1 MRYTPLTQAIQGE
14 TVDAWDIHFK
24 ATSLKEKDDSVIVL
38 SIGDPDFD
46 TPPTVVESAVQGL
59 RTGDTHYVEIEGREE
74 LREVIATAHQS
85 RSGQVVTKEN
95 VIMLAGAQNALFASS
110 MCILEPGDEAIV
122 LQPMYVTYEACIQL
136 TGATLVPVAMD
147 KHNGFCLDY
156 TALKNAITDKTKA
169 IYFATPNN
177 PSGLMLTQDELQFI
191 ADLAI
196 KHDLWVVSDEV
207 YSQTVFEGQHISISG
222 LDNMAERTI
231 TLNSLSKSHAM
242 TGWRV
247 GWAIGPSTL
256 IKHLSNLSLC
266 MLYGLAGFVQQAA
279 YTALTD
285 PEALAES
292 ERMRTTYQRRRDR
305 LVKCFH
311 QHNNLSCITPQA
323 SMFLL
328 VNVSETGFTAQQ
340 FAESLFEQQKIGVL
354 PATAFGACTSDY
366 IRISYVV
373 DDQQLEEACTRIDNF
388 MAQISHEMRLAQ

>member
-1 MRYTPLTQAIQGE
+1 MRYAPLTQAIQGE

-46 TPPTVVESAVQGL
+46 TPSQVVDSAVAGL
-59 RTGDTHYVEIEGREE
+59 RNGDTHYVEIEGRDE
-74 LREVIATAHQS
+74 LREVIAASHQS
-85 RSGQVVTKEN
+85 RCGQEVSKDN

-110 MCILEPGDEAIV
+110 MCILAPGDEAIV

-147 KHNGFCLDY
+147 KHNDFCLDY
-156 TALKNAITDKTKA
+156 AALENAITDKTKA

-177 PSGLMLTQDELQFI
+177 PSGLMLTQNELQFI

-196 KHDLWVVSDEV
+196 KNDLWVVSDEV
-207 YSQTVFEGQHISISG
+207 YSQTVFEGEHISIAG
-222 LDNMAERTI
+222 LPNMAERTI

-247 GWAIGPSTL
+247 GWAIGPTTL
-256 IKHLSNLSLC
+256 INHLSNLSLC
-266 MLYGLAGFVQQAA
+266 MLYGLPGFVQQAA

-285 PEALAES
+285 PQALASS
-292 ERMRTTYQRRRDR
+292 EHMRVTYQRRRDR
-305 LVKCFH
+305 LVSCFQQH
-311 QHNNLSCITPQA
+311 QNLSCITPQA

-328 VNVSETGFTAQQ
+328 VNVSETGLTAQA

-354 PATAFGACTSDY
+354 PATAFGECAADF

-373 DDQQLEEACTRIDNF
+373 EDSELEDACERIDRF
-388 MAQISHEMRLAQ
+388 MALLNANKQRA